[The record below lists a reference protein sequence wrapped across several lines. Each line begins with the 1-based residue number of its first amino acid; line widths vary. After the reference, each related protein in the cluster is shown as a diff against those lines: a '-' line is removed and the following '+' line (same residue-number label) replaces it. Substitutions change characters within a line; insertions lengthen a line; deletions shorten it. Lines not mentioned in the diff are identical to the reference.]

1 MIVYLATNTVNGM
14 QYVGLT
20 RRTVLER
27 RVFEHR
33 SSSRR
38 GAGKENTL
46 AHAMRTYGEDVFSFR
61 VIQRVQSLKALSAAE
76 RYWIREY
83 NTNWPN
89 GYNVKKGG
97 CHTDPLTTGKRYR
110 IQGKT
115 YYGCGQLGDAFGIE
129 PTTIRA
135 RLETSGWTLRQAV
148 GVDDPPEREGVP
160 SLCKPITFRG
170 EQYASQTEL
179 CRVYGVQRGNFWTRR
194 KAGWSLEEALE
205 LVKRPKVYNKPLKP
219 VTAFGKEYSCLAE
232 ACRCLGEDVKRVC
245 GRINQLGWSIED
257 ALTGRRSEPHG
268 GWIVYAING
277 ERYVGQ
283 EELAK
288 AHGLTKQQFRSRLN
302 RGHTLEQALGIE
314 KGVGQRGKKYVVD
327 GKEYFGM
334 KNLAEA
340 FNLTT
345 DKINTRL
352 KRGYSLRQALELD
365 KGVWMPRGKKHIV
378 NGKTYCG
385 HRELAE
391 AFGLTAATV
400 SIRMSRKGLSAKEA
414 VGLS

>member
-38 GAGKENTL
+38 GVGKENTL
-46 AHAMRTYGEDVFSFR
+46 AHAMRTYGEDAFSFR
-61 VIQRVQSLKALSAAE
+61 VIQRVQSLEALSAAE

-97 CHTDPLTTGKRYR
+97 CHTDPLTTGKKYR
-110 IQGKT
+110 VQGKI
-115 YYGCGQLGDAFGIE
+115 YYGCGQLGDAFGID
-129 PTTIRA
+129 PRTIRA
-135 RLETSGWTLRQAV
+135 RLENSGWTLRQAV
-148 GVDDPPEREGVP
+148 GVDEPPERGGVP

-170 EQYASQTEL
+170 KQYASRSAL
-179 CRVYGVQRGNFWTRR
+179 CRAYGVRPDNFEARR
-194 KAGWSLEEALE
+194 KAGWSLEEALD

-219 VTAFGKEYSCLAE
+219 VTAFGKKYTCLSE
-232 ACRCLGEDVKRVC
+232 ACRFLGKDVKRVYN
-245 GRINQLGWSIED
+245 RISELGWSLED
-257 ALTGRRSEPHG
+257 ALTGKRSDPHG
-268 GWIVYAING
+268 GWTIYTVNG
-277 ERYVGQ
+277 GKYVGQ
-283 EELAK
+283 EALAK
-288 AHGLTKQQFRSRLN
+288 AHGLTKKQFSSRLR

-314 KGVGQRGKKYVVD
+314 KGVGQRGRKYVVD
-327 GKEYFGM
+327 GKEYFGI

-340 FNLTT
+340 FNLTA
-345 DKINTRL
+345 DKISTRL
-352 KRGYSLRQALELD
+352 RRGYSLRQALELD
-365 KGVWMPRGKKHIV
+365 KGVWMPKGKKHIV
-378 NGKTYCG
+378 NGKTYYG

-391 AFGLTAATV
+391 AFGLTTATV
-400 SIRMSRKGLSAKEA
+400 AIRMSRKGLSAKQA
-414 VGLS
+414 VGLN

>member
-148 GVDDPPEREGVP
+148 GVDDPPEREVVP

-232 ACRCLGEDVKRVC
+232 ACRCFGEDVKRVC

-257 ALTGRRSEPHG
+257 ALTGKRSEPHG

-352 KRGYSLRQALELD
+352 KRGYSLRQALGLD

-378 NGKTYCG
+378 NGKTYFG